1 MEGLMFASSL
11 IVALLTGNVVNNSA
25 AVNIENG
32 LAQCVQI
39 STSDITQLL
48 NLTLLNADISVTQA
62 IAYCGCK
69 SAIASYHLYNGEQHL
84 RSESIALKSSATYAF
99 VLAADNS
106 SPMPETLRLQLSCS
120 GD

>member
-1 MEGLMFASSL
+1 MFASSL

-39 STSDITQLL
+39 EATEVTQQD
-48 NLTLLNADISVTQA
+48 NLTLLNAEVTVKQA
-62 IAYCGCK
+62 IGYCGCK

-84 RSESIALKSSATYAF
+84 RSESITLKSSATYAF
-99 VLAADNS
+99 VLAVDNS
-106 SPMPETLRLQLSCS
+106 SPMSEILRLQLSCS